1 MAVKYILFIGK
12 NMLPNTI
19 LKGSFC
25 LVLLFMA
32 IGCCDKGDR
41 DDQNTGDIFVE
52 EDDSFRGC
60 FNETAIANDRLMSF
74 KYLAIQRLFGYYFNL
89 PNDSKFSLED
99 ELSVLEIDEGKVL
112 LYTKNKKDNA
122 AWSSELGMIRMV
134 PKGHQIVIDSIE
146 NEMVR
151 MLSQQP
157 VDEKSQ
163 MVFFTWDSK
172 KSRRKKIVPY
182 FKDGKSDI
190 DYALYS
196 YFMKNIFN

>member
-1 MAVKYILFIGK
+1 
-12 NMLPNTI
+12 MLPNTI

-41 DDQNTGDIFVE
+41 DDQNAGDISVE
-52 EDDSFRGC
+52 EDDTFRGC
-60 FNETAIANDRLMSF
+60 FNETAIAFDRLMSF
-74 KYLAIQRLFGYYFNL
+74 KYLAIQRLFGYYFNY
-89 PNDSKFSLED
+89 SKISLED
-99 ELSVLEIDEGKVL
+99 ELSILEIDEGKVL

-122 AWSSELGMIRMV
+122 VWSSELGVIRMI
-134 PKGHQIVIDSIE
+134 PKEHQIVIDSIE
-146 NEMVR
+146 NETVR